1 MTDRF
6 VNTRHA
12 AVISSTSPQG
22 GEVVYDVAGS
32 APLDGSS
39 VGVTGHD
46 FSSQDASRND
56 QRVIP
61 IVPLAREEALQGD
74 GQGCHAGRDEL
85 MQAAQAG
92 ANSAVIQRYA
102 ADYPVDPKR
111 GPHDQP
117 QSMCPAFGSLRV
129 GLRMRRTATILSGS
143 ACCVYG
149 LTFTSHFY
157 GARRSVGYVPFNS
170 ETLVTGKLFEDIR
183 EAVYKTADPAKYD
196 TIVVTNLCVPSASG
210 VPLRLLPKEINGVR
224 IIGIDVPG
232 FGVPTHAEAKDVLAG
247 AMLAYARG
255 EAEAGPVAA
264 PRTGVSKL
272 PTVTLLGEMFPA
284 DPVGI
289 GMMLEP
295 LGLAAGPV
303 VPTREW
309 RELYAAL
316 DCAVVAAIHPFYT
329 ASIREFDAAGRSV
342 VGSAP
347 VGHDGTAAWLDAIGR
362 ATGVAQAKVDAV
374 KNKLL
379 PGIRGALAAKPIKGR
394 ITLSGYEGSELLV
407 ARLLIE
413 SGADVRYVGTACPRT
428 PWSAADREWLEA
440 HGAKVQFRASLEDDI
455 AAFDEFEPDLAIGTT
470 PVVQHAKSRA
480 TPSLYFTNLISARPL
495 MGPAGAGSLA
505 QVINAALAAKG
516 RFDQMKAFFGQVGE
530 GATGGVFHDTQ
541 HVPQDRPEFRS
552 YYRRQLEKAA
562 KKRKAEE
569 MI

>member
-1 MTDRF
+1 
-6 VNTRHA
+6 
-12 AVISSTSPQG
+12 
-22 GEVVYDVAGS
+22 VYDAAGA
-32 APLDGSS
+32 APVNS
-39 VGVTGHD
+39 
-46 FSSQDASRND
+46 DAAAGAAGRLCPRAGE
-56 QRVIP
+56 RVIP
-61 IVPLAREEALQGD
+61 IAPAQPEALQAD
-74 GQGCHAGRDEL
+74 GLGCHAGRDEML
-85 MQAAQAG
+85 KAAKAAG
-92 ANSAVIQRYA
+92 NSDLLDRYA
-102 ADYPVDPKR
+102 ADYPLAPGA

-129 GLRMRRTATILSGS
+129 GLRMRRTATVLSGS

-183 EAVYKTADPAKYD
+183 ESVFQLADPARYD
-196 TIVVTNLCVPSASG
+196 AVVVINLCVPTASG

-247 AMLAYARG
+247 AMLAYART

-264 PRTGVSKL
+264 PRTGISSK

-295 LGLAAGPV
+295 LGLAVGPV

-329 ASIREFDAAGRSV
+329 ASVREFEAAGRPI

-347 VGHDGTAAWLDAIGR
+347 VGHDGTAVWLDAIGR
-362 ATGVAQAKVDAV
+362 ATGVAQDKVDQL
-374 KNKLL
+374 KNRLL
-379 PGIRGALAAKPIKGR
+379 PGIRGALDKCPIKGR

-407 ARLLIE
+407 ARLLVE
-413 SGADVRYVGTACPRT
+413 SGADVRYVGTACART
-428 PWSAADREWLEA
+428 PWSEPDRQWLD
-440 HGAKVQFRASLEDDI
+440 AKGVRVQFRASLEHDL
-455 AAFDEFEPDLAIGTT
+455 AAFEEFKPDLAIGTT
-470 PVVQHAKSRA
+470 PVVQHAKQRA
-480 TPSLYFTNLISARPL
+480 TPALYFTNLISARPL
-495 MGPAGAGSLA
+495 MGPTGAGSLA
-505 QVINAALAAKG
+505 QVINAALAGKD
-516 RFDQMKAFFGQVGE
+516 RFDTMHAFFAGVGAD
-530 GATGGVFHDTQ
+530 ATAGVWHDRGE
-541 HVPQDRPEFRS
+541 VPHDRPEFRS
-552 YYRRQLEKAA
+552 FYKRQLEKQA

-569 MI
+569 MV